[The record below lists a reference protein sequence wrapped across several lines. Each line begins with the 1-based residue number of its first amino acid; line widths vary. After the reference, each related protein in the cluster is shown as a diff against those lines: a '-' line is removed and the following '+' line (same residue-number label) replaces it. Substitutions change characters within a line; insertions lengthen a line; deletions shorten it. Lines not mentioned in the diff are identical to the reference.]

1 MEFGSIEHAAVL
13 ATTLLLCLVA
23 ALAPPRRPGVAW
35 LTAARVLAVVLV
47 ANEITIRIVLLADR
61 DWNWDTDLPLQLS
74 DAALVAAAV
83 ALWTPRPPRLA
94 YELAYFWAFSAT
106 LQAVLTPDL
115 RQGPDHYF
123 FWAFFIAHSG
133 VLIAASYLSW
143 GRGLAPEPGAVKRA
157 LLASLAWTCVA
168 ALGTLATGGNYMF
181 LRERP
186 EGGSLLDLF
195 GPWPWYLLGAG
206 ALAILVFVL
215 LARIRRVH
223 PPAWRGGETGAGG

>member
-1 MEFGSIEHAAVL
+1 MEFGSIEHVAVL
-13 ATTLLLCLVA
+13 AATLLLCLAA
-23 ALAPPRRPGVAW
+23 ALTPPRRPGGAW
-35 LTAARVLAVVLV
+35 LTTARVLAVVLV

-115 RQGPDHYF
+115 RQGPDNYF

-143 GRGLAPEPGAVKRA
+143 GRGLAPEPGAVKRV
-157 LLASLAWTCVA
+157 LLATLAWTCVA
-168 ALGTLATGGNYMF
+168 AAGTLATGGNYMF

-186 EGGSLLDLF
+186 VGGSLLDLF
-195 GPWPWYLLGAG
+195 GPWPWYLFGA
-206 ALAILVFVL
+206 AVIAVLVFIL
-215 LARIRRVH
+215 LARIRGLA
-223 PPAWRGGETGAGG
+223 PAAWWRG

>member
-1 MEFGSIEHAAVL
+1 MEFGSVEHVSV
-13 ATTLLLCLVA
+13 LVA
-23 ALAPPRRPGVAW
+23 TFVLCVAAALVPPRRPGDAW
-35 LTAARVLAVVLV
+35 RAAARVLAVVLV
-47 ANEITIRIVLLADR
+47 ANEIGIRIVLLADR
-61 DWNWDTDLPLQLS
+61 DWRWATDLPLQLS

-83 ALWTPRPPRLA
+83 ALWPPRPPRLA

-143 GRGLAPEPGAVKRA
+143 GRRLTPGPGVVRRV

-168 ALGTLATGGNYMF
+168 AIGTLATGGNYMF

-186 EGGSLLDLF
+186 EGGSLLDFF
-195 GPWPWYLLGAG
+195 GPWPWYLIGAG
-206 ALAILVFVL
+206 VLAVLVFIL
-215 LARIRRVH
+215 LARIRGL
-223 PPAWRGGETGAGG
+223 PPAAWWRG